1 MRLPLTERPPR
12 KGKIYTIA
20 GSDSFS
26 ASLAAGIKATYGD
39 TDNPLALARVTLL
52 VPTRRAVLA
61 VRKAFTD
68 LEPSGVTLMPQ
79 ILPLGDVGD
88 DDLANGGGG
97 GEDAAT
103 GFEDLRD
110 GLNPVIAP
118 LKRQLLL
125 TKLIAARSDVAG
137 LQSVATKAALAADL
151 IRFFDAVETEEADL
165 TKLDS
170 VVPEN
175 LATHWQA
182 TLDFLKIVTEHWPGI
197 LDELGVMDPVVRRS
211 AVLRQLA
218 DKWVSHAPEGPVII
232 AGSTGSIPAT
242 KMLMTAV
249 LAHAEGALV
258 LPGLDLDLPAR
269 VWERV
274 EETHPQFGL
283 KTLLTGLEVE
293 RSDVALWPTATSVDA
308 GLAARRSILSQA
320 MLPADT
326 TEGWLTFSQSDGVH
340 EALGAA
346 FAGLARIEADDPR
359 LEALTIALIM
369 RETMETPGKSVALVT
384 PDRGLARR
392 VSAALKRWDLEVDDS
407 AGVPLTG
414 TPVGSFL
421 QGILDVVE
429 TDFAPVPL
437 LALLKHPLT
446 GLGLARPR
454 LRALAARLEI
464 LCLRGVRPG
473 SGIDG
478 LRHRLAGKEKRSE
491 GDGAS
496 DLERLLDNLETSF
509 KPILTIEDGDPE
521 ALVDAHI
528 RVAEALAASVD
539 DEGPVNGATRLWA
552 GAAGEAAMLFF
563 AELLAEVHAL
573 GTLAPTD
580 YPGLYRTLAQP
591 RTVRQTRN
599 VHPRAFIWGPLE
611 ARLQSA
617 DRIILGGLNEKI
629 WPQAVQSDPWL
640 SRPMRAALGMSQ
652 PERRIGQ
659 SAHDFV
665 QLAGA
670 SDVILTRSLKVDGA
684 PTVASRWLMRLENML
699 AGLEA
704 SHHLESETPWLAW
717 ARALDVPQDYAPVG
731 EPRPTPPLEARPRSM
746 SVTEIETWL
755 RDPYAIY
762 AKRVLGLRALD
773 PLDAPV
779 GAATRGTVVHRALER
794 FVRAHMEGVSGA
806 DLDALIEEGRKAF
819 EEEGVSAEVLAFWLP
834 RFARLS
840 RWFIGFEIAQRAKAK
855 PVGLEVRGNMT
866 FDGPAGPF
874 ELNARADRIDIY
886 TDGTAGLYDYKT
898 GQVPSGTQVK
908 ALLAPQLPLEAMM
921 VLAGGFEGIGRPE
934 VREIAHLQVSGGR
947 VPGRAIKHNKD
958 IEVLADRAA
967 EVLEN
972 FIAIYDDPAMPYRS
986 RVMPMFEAAEGT
998 YDHLAR
1004 VKEWSVYGNEEGGSE

>member
-1 MRLPLTERPPR
+1 MTMPAAR

-20 GSDSFS
+20 GSDSFAAAL
-26 ASLAAGIKATYGD
+26 ASGITAQYGD
-39 TDNPLALARVTLL
+39 PADPLALARVTLL

-68 LEPSGVTLMPQ
+68 LAPTGVTLMPQ

-88 DDLANGGGG
+88 DDLAG
-97 GEDAAT
+97 GEGEAS

-110 GLNPVIAP
+110 ELKPAVAP

-125 TKLIAARSDVAG
+125 AHYIAGPRDAPEPLS
-137 LQSVATKAALAADL
+137 LATATALAADL
-151 IRFFDAVETEEADL
+151 MRFFDAVQTENVDMTRL
-165 TKLDS
+165 VD

-175 LATHWQA
+175 LADHWKA
-182 TLDFLKIVTEHWPGI
+182 TLEFLKVMTEHWPGV
-197 LDELGVMDPVVRRS
+197 LEELGVMDPVARRS

-218 DKWVSHAPEGPVII
+218 DKWAAHAPDGPVII

-242 KMLMTAV
+242 QMLMAAV
-249 LAHAEGALV
+249 LVHAEGALV

-269 VWERV
+269 VWDRV
-274 EETHPQFGL
+274 QETHPQFGL
-283 KTLLTGLEVE
+283 KMLLEGLDVG
-293 RSDVALWPTATSVDA
+293 RSDVAPWPASSPVDP

-320 MLPADT
+320 MLPAEA
-326 TEGWLTFSQSDGVH
+326 TEGWLAFSQADGVH
-340 EALGAA
+340 ETLGAA
-346 FAGLARIEADDPR
+346 FAGFTRIEADDPR

-392 VSAALKRWDLEVDDS
+392 VSAALKRWDLDVDDS

-429 TDFAPVPL
+429 SGFAPVPL

-446 GLGLARPR
+446 GLGYSRPQ

-473 SGIDG
+473 GGVDG
-478 LRHRLAGKEKRSE
+478 LRHRLAGKEKQQAGGEVS
-491 GDGAS
+491 GLAV
-496 DLERLLDNLETSF
+496 LLDRLETSF
-509 KPILTIEDGDPE
+509 EPVLTIEGEE
-521 ALVDAHI
+521 APGLLVGGHI
-528 RVAEALAASVD
+528 RVAEALADAVVD
-539 DEGPVNGATRLWA
+539 DGAVSGAARLWA

-563 AELLAEVHAL
+563 AELLDEVGAL
-573 GTLAPTD
+573 KTLPLAD

-617 DRIILGGLNEKI
+617 DRIILGSLNEKV
-629 WPQAVQSDPWL
+629 WPQAVQADPWL
-640 SRPMRAALGMSQ
+640 SRPMRTALGMSQ

-670 SDVILTRSLKVDGA
+670 TDVILTRSLKVDGA

-704 SHHLESETPWLAW
+704 SHHLESDTPWLAW
-717 ARALDVPQDYAPVG
+717 ARGLDVPPDYAPVS
-731 EPRPTPPLEARPRSM
+731 EPRPAPPLEARPRSL

-762 AKRVLGLRALD
+762 AKRILNLRALD

-794 FVRAHMEGVSGA
+794 FVAAHRDGVSGG

-840 RWFIGFEIAQRAKAK
+840 RWFIDFETLQRSHAK
-855 PVGLEVRGNMT
+855 PLGLEVKGQMV
-866 FDGPAGPF
+866 FDGPAGAF
-874 ELNARADRIDIY
+874 TLNARADRIDLF

-898 GQVPSGTQVK
+898 GQVPSGSQVK

-921 VLAGGFEGIGRPE
+921 VLAGGFEGVGKPE
-934 VREIAHLQVSGGR
+934 VREVAHLQVSGGR
-947 VPGRAIKHNKD
+947 VPGRAIRHNKD
-958 IEVLADRAA
+958 IEALAARAA

-972 FIAIYDDPAMPYRS
+972 FIATYDDPAMVYRS
-986 RVMPMFEAAEGT
+986 RVMPMFEAREGT

-1004 VKEWSVYGNEEGGSE
+1004 VREWSVYGNEEGASE

>member
-1 MRLPLTERPPR
+1 M
-12 KGKIYTIA
+12 
-20 GSDSFS
+20 
-26 ASLAAGIKATYGD
+26 
-39 TDNPLALARVTLL
+39 
-52 VPTRRAVLA
+52 
-61 VRKAFTD
+61 
-68 LEPSGVTLMPQ
+68 
-79 ILPLGDVGD
+79 
-88 DDLANGGGG
+88 
-97 GEDAAT
+97 
-103 GFEDLRD
+103 
-110 GLNPVIAP
+110 
-118 LKRQLLL
+118 
-125 TKLIAARSDVAG
+125 
-137 LQSVATKAALAADL
+137 
-151 IRFFDAVETEEADL
+151 
-165 TKLDS
+165 
-170 VVPEN
+170 VPEN
-175 LATHWQA
+175 LADHWQA

-197 LDELGVMDPVVRRS
+197 LNELGVMDPVARRS
-211 AVLRQLA
+211 TVLRQLA
-218 DKWVSHAPEGPVII
+218 DKWKARVPDGPVII

-242 KMLMTAV
+242 QMLMGAV
-249 LAHAEGALV
+249 LAHGDGALV
-258 LPGLDLDLPAR
+258 LPGLDLELPAR

-283 KTLLTGLEVE
+283 KTLLKGLDVQ
-293 RSDVALWPTATSVDA
+293 RSDVAAWQTSASVDV
-308 GLAARRSILSQA
+308 GLTARRAILSQA

-326 TEGWLTFSQSDGVH
+326 TEGWLSFSQSDGVH
-340 EALGAA
+340 EKLGAA

-429 TDFAPVPL
+429 THFAPVPL

-446 GLGLARPR
+446 GLGFARPQ

-478 LRHRLAGKEKRSE
+478 LRHRLAGKEEDGDAALE
-491 GDGAS
+491 G
-496 DLERLLDNLETSF
+496 LLDSLEASF
-509 KPILTIEDGDPE
+509 NPILTIEGDDPE
-521 ALVDAHI
+521 ALVDAHA
-528 RVAEALAASVD
+528 RVAEALADSID

-552 GAAGEAAMLFF
+552 GPAGEAAMLFF
-563 AELLAEVHAL
+563 AELLAEVSAL
-573 GTLAPTD
+573 GTLAPVD

-591 RTVRQTRN
+591 RTARQIRN

-617 DRIILGGLNEKI
+617 DRIILGGLNEKV

-670 SDVILTRSLKVDGA
+670 TDVILTRSLKVDGA

-704 SHHLESETPWLAW
+704 SHHLESETPWLSW
-717 ARALDVPQDYAPVG
+717 ARALDMPQDYAPVC
-731 EPRPTPPLEARPRSM
+731 EPRPTPPVEARPRSM

-762 AKRVLGLRALD
+762 AKRILGLRALD

-794 FVRAHMEGVSGA
+794 FVAAHMEGVSGA

-840 RWFIGFEIAQRAKAK
+840 RWFIGFETAQRAQAK
-855 PVGLEVRGNMT
+855 PVGLEVKGTMT

-874 ELNARADRIDIY
+874 ELNARADRIDVY
-886 TDGTAGLYDYKT
+886 TDGSGAGLYDYKT

-908 ALLAPQLPLEAMM
+908 ALLSPQLPLEAMM
-921 VLAGGFEGIGRPE
+921 VLAGGFEGIGKPK

-958 IEVLADRAA
+958 IEALAERAA

-972 FIAIYDDPAMPYRS
+972 FIEKYDDPEMPYRS

-1004 VKEWSVYGNEEGGSE
+1004 VKEWSVYGNEEGGGT